1 MILAAAT
8 IVESRIDSKSKEE
21 ENCLCRPSE
30 LPIYIDDDVDTEKES
45 TCNETEEAVLQYMEN
60 LVLDSQKKY
69 ENMRTQ
75 LNLLKKDGEHAYLY
89 TKGNVQRK

>member
-8 IVESRIDSKSKEE
+8 IVESRNDSQSEKK

-30 LPIYIDDDVDTEKES
+30 LPIYIHDDVDTEKENN
-45 TCNETEEAVLQYMEN
+45 CNEAEEAVLQYMEN

-75 LNLLKKDGEHAYLY
+75 LQILKKDGEHAYSY